1 MHTMWIS
8 RSLGEYYSKLFIRF
22 GQETF
27 TFQQAKETLSL
38 DENRLAVA
46 FSKLHSKRSLLIV
59 DQRRPRQYR
68 VLDPEN
74 FILLASETIKN
85 LEKIPQER
93 YLKLL
98 CDCFRKTTKAMD
110 LESFAIYGS
119 VARGRAALNSDID
132 IMLISDDL
140 SGSLGARIERMYGI
154 EEELRQELQWLSK
167 NRVHTGLSFYPL
179 RKNEA
184 QRLPSLLLDLI
195 DDAVILYDRNRFL
208 EATLLELKMKLLR
221 LGARRVF
228 IDKEKWYWDLKPDYK
243 FGETIAVT

>member
-1 MHTMWIS
+1 MWIP
-8 RSLGEYYSKLFIRF
+8 RWLGECYSKLFARF

-27 TFQQAKETLSL
+27 SFQQAKDLLSIN
-38 DENRLAVA
+38 ENRLSVA
-46 FSKLHSKRSLLIV
+46 FSKLHSRRILLIV
-59 DQRRPRQYR
+59 DQGRPRRYR

-98 CDCFRKTTKAMD
+98 CDCFRETVKTMD
-110 LESFAIYGS
+110 VESFAIYGS

-140 SGSLGARIERMYGI
+140 TGSLGARIEKLYGI
-154 EEELRQELQWLSK
+154 EEALRPELEWLSK
-167 NRVHTGLSFYPL
+167 NRIRAGLSFYPL
-179 RKNEA
+179 RKSEA
-184 QRLPSLLLDLI
+184 QRLPSLFLDLT
-195 DDAVILYDRNRFL
+195 DDGVILYDRNRFL

-221 LGARRVF
+221 LGARRIF

-243 FGETIAVT
+243 FGETIAVA